1 MQSIHKQTGQSDV
14 RIAVKK
20 ATSVGAVGIRNSNVD
35 HQGVMVD
42 PGFKTNNKTSRE
54 TRTLFA

>member
-1 MQSIHKQTGQSDV
+1 MQSIPKQTDQSDV
-14 RIAVKK
+14 GIAVKK
-20 ATSVGAVGIRNSNVD
+20 ATSVGTVGIRNSKID

-42 PGFKTNNKTSRE
+42 PGFKTNNKISWE